1 MEKRGRGR
9 PKVSSVATMSEAAVE
24 LFLEV
29 GFEEASID
37 AIALRAGVSRGSF
50 FTYLP
55 GGKADALWHYLD
67 PTLEAIQPEAAE
79 TGARKPVRE
88 CIEAVVRAVEPW
100 GDSVPQILRDAELM
114 QVGEVLQNTGGRR
127 FDEAAERLAAHIALA
142 EDSLPESH
150 RPATVSRAIIGAALG
165 SVRGWMHDAS
175 EPAAAAVRRGL
186 EPLVAYEA
194 Q

>member
-9 PKVSSVATMSEAAVE
+9 PKVSSVGTMSEAAVE

-37 AIALRAGVSRGSF
+37 DIAARAGVSRGSF

-55 GGKADALWHYLD
+55 GGKADALWHYLE
-67 PTLEAIQPEAAE
+67 PTIEAVEPKAAE
-79 TGARKPVRE
+79 SGDRKPVRE
-88 CIEAVVRAVEPW
+88 CIEAVVQAVEPW

-114 QVGEVLQNTGGRR
+114 HVEEVLQNTGGKR
-127 FDEAAERLAAHIALA
+127 FEEAAERLAVHIALA
-142 EDSLPESH
+142 EDSLPESP
-150 RPATVSRAIIGAALG
+150 RPATISRAIVGAALG
-165 SVRGWMHDAS
+165 SIRAWMQHAS
-175 EPAAAAVRRGL
+175 EPAADAVRRGL

-194 Q
+194 K